1 MSEIEKMAIIENPV
15 ATLTKVLI
23 DCAGT
28 RTRAQ
33 IVNCHLKAEDHDGEY
48 ELTTNELDDAI
59 EIMYKVETALG
70 EALKNLLVAVGTDM
84 A

>member
-1 MSEIEKMAIIENPV
+1 MSEIEKMAMTENPI

-33 IVNCHLKAEDHDGEY
+33 IVNCHLKAEGHNGEY

-59 EIMYKVETALG
+59 EIMYKVETVLG
-70 EALKNLLVAVGTDM
+70 EALKNLLVAVGTDI

>member
-1 MSEIEKMAIIENPV
+1 MSEIDKMAMTENPI
-15 ATLTKVLI
+15 ATLTKALI
-23 DCAGT
+23 DCAGI

-33 IVNCHLKAEDHDGEY
+33 IVNCHIKAEDHNGEY

-59 EIMYKVETALG
+59 EIMYKVETILG

>member
-1 MSEIEKMAIIENPV
+1 MSEAEKTTMLENPIG
-15 ATLTKVLI
+15 ALTKVLM

-33 IVNCHLKAEDHDGEY
+33 IVNCHIKAEDRNGEY
-48 ELTTNELDDAI
+48 ELTINELDDAI
-59 EIMYKVETALG
+59 EIMYKVEAVLG
-70 EALKNLLVAVGTDM
+70 EALKNYLVALGTEI

>member
-1 MSEIEKMAIIENPV
+1 MSEIEKSILTDNPI
-15 ATLTKVLI
+15 ATLTKVLM

-33 IVNCHLKAEDHDGEY
+33 IVNCHIKAEDRKGEY

-59 EIMYKVETALG
+59 EIMYKVEAVLG
-70 EALKNLLVAVGTDM
+70 VALKNYLVAVGTET